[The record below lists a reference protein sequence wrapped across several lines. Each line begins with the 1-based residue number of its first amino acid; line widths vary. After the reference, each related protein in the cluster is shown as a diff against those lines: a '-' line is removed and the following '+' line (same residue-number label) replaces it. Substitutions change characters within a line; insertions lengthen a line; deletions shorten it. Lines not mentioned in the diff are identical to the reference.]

1 MEIEGSALPTVKAR
15 PRRRITAAVMEASQF
30 LFEVVGPE
38 RGADIGRMML
48 GEAAVRGQSTARS
61 KRQHFHGISTV
72 AAWLATKVYVPG
84 GRNAN

>member
-1 MEIEGSALPTVKAR
+1 MRLGTNHAR
-15 PRRRITAAVMEASQF
+15 LSRGCCIAPAASRS
-30 LFEVVGPE
+30 PPPS
-38 RGADIGRMML
+38 RSTGRMML